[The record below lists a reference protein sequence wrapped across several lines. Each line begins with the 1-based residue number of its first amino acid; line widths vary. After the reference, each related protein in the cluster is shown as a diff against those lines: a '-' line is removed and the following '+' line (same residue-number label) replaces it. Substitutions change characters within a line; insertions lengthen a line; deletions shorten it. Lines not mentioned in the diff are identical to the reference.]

1 MILRIA
7 FRNTLRQKRRTALTL
22 LTIFGGFTLAAISFG
37 WSDGTYS
44 YIINV
49 FTRNRLGHI
58 QIHSEDYL
66 DRPSLYKRIQNYRQI
81 GDQIEGIEGVEAW
94 APRVLS
100 AGLASLND
108 KTVAVQLIGMDV
120 DREETT
126 TGFSKNIVQGV
137 PLSNRSPG
145 QVLVGKEL
153 VRILKAGIGEEIVIV
168 TQGADG
174 SLANDMYRLSGI
186 VDTGDEALNRVGFYM
201 TLPDAQELLVT
212 GDEAHEIV
220 IIIDN
225 LKRIDEVAQAVRD
238 SLGDPTLDVQPWQ
251 VFAKSF
257 YDAMKADQDGMWI
270 MLAIIIFIVAIGV
283 LNTVLMSVLER
294 RREYGLMK
302 AIGTQPAQIVKL
314 VLAELS
320 IIALGGVILGTG
332 LSIFLNWLL
341 SVYGITLPVSMSYG
355 GEDFTH
361 MYSEVNARSIYLPA
375 VTVFLSAVLVGIAP
389 AVKAARTEPAQAMDF
404 LRACLCGFL

>member
-22 LTIFGGFTLAAISFG
+22 LTIFGGFTLAAIAYG

-81 GDQIEGIEGVEAW
+81 GDQIQEIEGVEAW

-120 DREETT
+120 EREETT
-126 TGFSKNIVQGV
+126 TGFSKNVVQGV
-137 PLSNRSPG
+137 PLSNQSPG
-145 QVLVGKEL
+145 EVLVGKEL
-153 VRILKAGIGEEIVIV
+153 ARILKAGIGEEIVIV

-174 SLANDMYRLSGI
+174 SLANDIFRLSGI
-186 VDTGDEALNRVGFYM
+186 VDTGDDALNRVGFYM

-220 IIIDN
+220 VIIHN
-225 LKRIDEVAQAVRD
+225 LKQIDRVTQAVRD
-238 SLGDPTLDVQPWQ
+238 SLDDPTLDIQPWQ

-294 RREYGLMK
+294 RREYGLLK
-302 AIGTQPAQIVKL
+302 AVGTRPAQIVKL

-320 IIALGGVILGTG
+320 IIAIGGIILGTA
-332 LSIFLNWLL
+332 LSIVLNWLL
-341 SVYGITLPVSMSYG
+341 SIYGITLPVSMSYG
-355 GEDFTH
+355 GENFTH
-361 MYSEVNARSIYLPA
+361 MYSEVNARSLYLPA
-375 VTVFLSAVLVGIAP
+375 ITVFLSAVLVGIAP
-389 AVKAARTEPAQAMDF
+389 AVKAARTEPAQSMRTF
-404 LRACLCGFL
+404 